1 MIFLEGRPNLNEGEN
16 MHSRGEEYLWVA
28 VDASDSCHDLL
39 VFELKVLEEPGKW
52 SETMTNVI
60 LIGVAS

>member
-1 MIFLEGRPNLNEGEN
+1 MILLEGFSDLNEGEN
-16 MHSRGEEYLWVA
+16 MNSRGEKDLWVA

-39 VFELKVLEEPGKW
+39 VFEHKVLEEPGKW